1 MTSGVDMRRRETS
14 TPYQH
19 QDPSA
24 PSSGNTSAGTMESGD
39 VAEPLMVASSDTV
52 AAAADYDDDDWRSLL
67 VRLQN
72 SAAIVALVLALGA
85 MLVVVWWVNLLGG
98 LSWKS
103 GEAKLVFNWHPLL
116 MITTFCFMTVAT
128 FAFRIPVDKSVSKRV
143 HGVVWAVAALC
154 AMVALIAVV
163 HSHNDKE
170 SGFIANL
177 YSLHS
182 WIGIFVIS
190 IFLCQFFAGLFTFG
204 YPLTSM
210 GVDASFKAKMLTVH
224 YFVGPFIY
232 VSTAATILLG
242 IQEKEGFMGCSYKV
256 TQADLFPIQHFFQI
270 PLPCRV
276 SHLLGILVLAM
287 TLCTSFALHQF
298 DRGSFRQS

>member
-1 MTSGVDMRRRETS
+1 MTSGIDMRRREAV

-24 PSSGNTSAGTMESGD
+24 SSGNGAGTMESGD
-39 VAEPLMVASSDTV
+39 VAEPLMASSDTV
-52 AAAADYDDDDWRSLL
+52 AADDDDDWRSLL

-72 SAAIVALVLALGA
+72 GAAILALALALGA
-85 MLVVVWWVNLLGG
+85 MLVVVWWINLLGG

-128 FAFRIPVDKSVSKRV
+128 FAYRIPVNKSVSKRV

-154 AMVALIAVV
+154 AMVALVAVV
-163 HSHNDKE
+163 RSHNDKE

-177 YSLHS
+177 YSIHS

-190 IFLCQFFAGLFTFG
+190 IFIFQFFAGLFTFG

-210 GVDASFKAKMLTVH
+210 GVDASFKAKMMTVH

-242 IQEKEGFMGCSYKV
+242 IQEKEGFIGCAYKV
-256 TQADLFPIQHFFQI
+256 RYI
-270 PLPCRV
+270 V
-276 SHLLGILVLAM
+276 SSSRSDHE
-287 TLCTSFALHQF
+287 
-298 DRGSFRQS
+298 RKK